1 MTQQTRTIA
10 ESNNFIVLDK
20 YVTEWEASDR
30 YQSESELEHEL
41 IQDLRN
47 QGYEFVPDLTS
58 QSAMLAN
65 FINILGLTLSV
76 IFSIG
81 AVIGAAI
88 TMYAAVASR
97 TGEIG
102 TLRALGFRKSS
113 VLLAFMVESLL
124 LSLLGG
130 LAGLAAASLMQ
141 VFTISTMN
149 WQSFSELAFSFR
161 LTLPIAV
168 KTLLFALG
176 MGLVGG
182 FMPAARAA
190 RMNIVSALRES

>member
-1 MTQQTRTIA
+1 MRDA
-10 ESNNFIVLDK
+10 
-20 YVTEWEASDR
+20 R
-30 YQSESELEHEL
+30 
-41 IQDLRN
+41 
-47 QGYEFVPDLTS
+47 
-58 QSAMLAN
+58 
-65 FINILGLTLSV
+65 
-76 IFSIG
+76 
-81 AVIGAAI
+81 
-88 TMYAAVASR
+88 
-97 TGEIG
+97 
-102 TLRALGFRKSS
+102 
-113 VLLAFMVESLL
+113 
-124 LSLLGG
+124 G